1 MKEVFGDLW
10 EFDGIIGI
18 TTNGFVKRD
27 RTCVMG
33 RGCARQAVVRFPELR
48 RKLASRISAEGNH
61 VFHFPEHGL
70 IIFPVKH
77 NWWEAADLGLIQRSA
92 RELLKIIE
100 VKKIKEAVYLPRPGI
115 RQRSAKLGGRE
126 ENPLANPQVG
136 SIPHRD
142 LQQNR
147 FVETSIQP
155 SGPRSYPGGRV
166 RTQSMDPHR

>member
-10 EFDGIIGI
+10 EFDGIIAI
-18 TTNGFVKRD
+18 TTNGFLKRD

-33 RGCARQAVVRFPELR
+33 RGCARQAAVRFRELP

-61 VFHFPEHGL
+61 VFYFPEYRL
-70 IIFPVKH
+70 ITFPVKH
-77 NWWEAADLGLIQRSA
+77 NWWEAADLGSNREIRKRTAENHRSEKDQGSRLPPPA
-92 RELLKIIE
+92 RM
-100 VKKIKEAVYLPRPGI
+100 
-115 RQRSAKLGGRE
+115 RQRSAKMGGCE

-147 FVETSIQP
+147 FVEN
-155 SGPRSYPGGRV
+155 YPGFSLQVPPR
-166 RTQSMDPHR
+166 RPRADSK